1 MKSYE
6 ANLTFSIKKMLR
18 TNKEGVVEI
27 EAESFDDAVKQAKA
41 IIKYGSA
48 ELDDIAM
55 GLLGTSSNYDV
66 QLESVFETFQ
76 L

>member
-1 MKSYE
+1 
-6 ANLTFSIKKMLR
+6 MLR

-41 IIKYGSA
+41 IIKQGSA

>member
-1 MKSYE
+1 MKSYK

-55 GLLGTSSNYDV
+55 SLLGTSSNYDV

>member
-1 MKSYE
+1 MKSYK

-41 IIKYGSA
+41 IIKHGSA

-55 GLLGTSSNYDV
+55 SLLGTSSNYDV